1 MLDAVKTWK
10 KFVIVGFLA
19 GLVQQIVGIYN
30 DTTPLRLLGAALPL
44 AALALGLV
52 VENRRKSEPR
62 PD

>member
-19 GLVQQIVGIYN
+19 GLVLQIVGIYN